1 MYFGW
6 VFIFRRFEILILY
19 TGHIA
24 RLDNEGPR
32 VSFKNIEGR
41 ALQLKHSRGP
51 TQVSNPQKNDSTRKQ
66 NKKRKTYP
74 VPLST
79 SGGPWERTNRR
90 HQFHTAPPAA
100 QTKAD
105 AMAQSEW
112 NCLSCPRPSHH
123 VTLSLY
129 DDYSYNSLPFSAVS
143 FLLVL
148 IVLYMCCLV
157 FDCKCFLPLSF
168 DVGCDYTA
176 GTTPSIRP
184 SFAKIK
190 K

>member
-143 FLLVL
+143 FCFSFNCSLYVLLGFCLQMFSPPLFWCWVR
-148 IVLYMCCLV
+148 LYGRDHAL
-157 FDCKCFLPLSF
+157 D
-168 DVGCDYTA
+168 
-176 GTTPSIRP
+176 
-184 SFAKIK
+184 
-190 K
+190 